1 MYDYFVMLF
10 KFVILYKNLDIVV
23 DMGDGER
30 VVKLVKYEIFVYYLI
45 NKVKYF
51 IGLIY
56 LILLIFGI
64 FFDD

>member
-23 DMGDGER
+23 DMGDSER
-30 VVKLVKYEIFVYYLI
+30 VVKLVKYEFFVYYLI